1 MLRNRNFILLWLV
14 NALTTLAIELF
25 TVTVLVAI
33 FEQTSSTVQAVG
45 VMVSRTLPAFLLG
58 PLAGVLV
65 DRFPRKHV
73 LISMDVVRLAL
84 IGLSIWLLS
93 INDQIPVLTIYL
105 LMAAIAA
112 AGVLHRPARLALIPS
127 LVGQAEIVRANSLI
141 LVSNQVM
148 LAISYT
154 VGGWLIL
161 YLPLRQIIV
170 GVSALIVGSI
180 VAAALLKV
188 PPLLSDRP
196 VRQLHFFQTV
206 LDGWRYLRR
215 HPIARPLTVMEAA
228 EHVPHGIWTSALMLA
243 FTFQVL
249 GGDAADWGYQS
260 TGYFAGMTLGSLG
273 ALFISNWLSRYP
285 GYIIILN
292 ALIAGLLTLAYAV
305 SPSVAFA
312 VVLAVVFGLPGA
324 VRDVAQDSL
333 LQATVADEQ
342 LGRVYATR
350 EMLRNVVIMV
360 AGVFFAWLSEQ
371 ISVRWIYV
379 IGGVAYMLT
388 AVYAMSNQA
397 LRQSKMGAGVINTEE
412 ERAA

>member
-148 LAISYT
+148 L
-154 VGGWLIL
+154 
-161 YLPLRQIIV
+161 
-170 GVSALIVGSI
+170 
-180 VAAALLKV
+180 
-188 PPLLSDRP
+188 
-196 VRQLHFFQTV
+196 
-206 LDGWRYLRR
+206 
-215 HPIARPLTVMEAA
+215 
-228 EHVPHGIWTSALMLA
+228 
-243 FTFQVL
+243 
-249 GGDAADWGYQS
+249 
-260 TGYFAGMTLGSLG
+260 
-273 ALFISNWLSRYP
+273 
-285 GYIIILN
+285 
-292 ALIAGLLTLAYAV
+292 
-305 SPSVAFA
+305 
-312 VVLAVVFGLPGA
+312 
-324 VRDVAQDSL
+324 
-333 LQATVADEQ
+333 
-342 LGRVYATR
+342 
-350 EMLRNVVIMV
+350 
-360 AGVFFAWLSEQ
+360 
-371 ISVRWIYV
+371 
-379 IGGVAYMLT
+379 
-388 AVYAMSNQA
+388 
-397 LRQSKMGAGVINTEE
+397 
-412 ERAA
+412 

>member
-180 VAAALLKV
+180 LAAALLKV

-249 GGDAADWGYQS
+249 RGDAADWGYQS

-388 AVYAMSNQA
+388 AVYAM
-397 LRQSKMGAGVINTEE
+397 
-412 ERAA
+412 

>member
-180 VAAALLKV
+180 LAAALLKV

>member
-1 MLRNRNFILLWLV
+1 
-14 NALTTLAIELF
+14 
-25 TVTVLVAI
+25 
-33 FEQTSSTVQAVG
+33 
-45 VMVSRTLPAFLLG
+45 
-58 PLAGVLV
+58 
-65 DRFPRKHV
+65 
-73 LISMDVVRLAL
+73 
-84 IGLSIWLLS
+84 
-93 INDQIPVLTIYL
+93 
-105 LMAAIAA
+105 
-112 AGVLHRPARLALIPS
+112 
-127 LVGQAEIVRANSLI
+127 
-141 LVSNQVM
+141 
-148 LAISYT
+148 AISYT

-180 VAAALLKV
+180 LAAALLKV

>member
-180 VAAALLKV
+180 LAAALLKV
-188 PPLLSDRP
+188 PPRLSDRP

-249 GGDAADWGYQS
+249 KGDAADWGYQS

-350 EMLRNVVIMV
+350 DMLRNVVIMV

-412 ERAA
+412 ERVA